1 MSNAKLSDP
10 EFLKTYEELT
20 DHYNEDLKVEILDR
34 NLKNLGFLSETEL
47 AILKEREGPAFED
60 LRKYPLLSVKRVEF
74 SPNQN
79 SRSWIFTGLQ
89 SGLCRLIRVP
99 DFK

>member
-34 NLKNLGFLSETEL
+34 NLKKLGFLSETEL
-47 AILKEREGPAFED
+47 AILKERERCDFVFVPNKNLHLVSYY
-60 LRKYPLLSVKRVEF
+60 LRSV
-74 SPNQN
+74 
-79 SRSWIFTGLQ
+79 
-89 SGLCRLIRVP
+89 
-99 DFK
+99 

>member
-10 EFLKTYEELT
+10 DFLKTYEELT
-20 DHYNEDLKVEILDR
+20 NHYKDLKVEILDR
-34 NLKNLGFLSETEL
+34 NLKKFGFLSETEV
-47 AILKEREGPAFED
+47 AILKEREGPSFED
-60 LRKYPLLSVKRVEF
+60 LRKYPLLSVNRVEF

-79 SRSWIFTGLQ
+79 TRSWIFTGLQ

>member
-20 DHYNEDLKVEILDR
+20 NHYQDFKVEILDR
-34 NLKNLGFLSETEL
+34 NLKNFGFLSETEVAL
-47 AILKEREGPAFED
+47 LKDRDGPAFED
-60 LRKYPLLSVKRVEF
+60 LRKYPLLSVNRVEF

-89 SGLCRLIRVP
+89 SGLCRFIRVP